1 MSKKYYGK
9 PEVVESYKK
18 ELARIKRQIKSMQ
31 NRGFIIDESIIP
43 KTPKTIKPESVRNLK
58 KITSKSLYEK
68 SQYYNEA
75 DQEIISG
82 KVARGYE
89 RRTSAQ
95 KGNITKEYNEI
106 EQYYSDL
113 LEELN
118 PELETLEEF
127 REKVDNYEPQPT
139 EDDYSW
145 VEDNYSGEYEP
156 EPPTIDD
163 ADDFRPGSIDNIE
176 RVREQLRNLPYIFG
190 TRFGRYS
197 KADMWVD
204 INRLFD
210 ERVESYSGK
219 DYDECSDYLSRVK
232 NVIDHAIEDL
242 NHASDAN
249 DIDTAYGKIEEA
261 IKGMPL
267 SREEREYAGEVSD
280 YTNNWNESE

>member
-1 MSKKYYGK
+1 M
-9 PEVVESYKK
+9 VESYKK
-18 ELARIKRQIKSMQ
+18 ELSRIKRQIKSMQ

-106 EQYYSDL
+106 ENYYSDL
-113 LEELN
+113 LKELN

-127 REKVDNYEPQPT
+127 KEAVENYEEQPT

-145 VEDNYSGEYEP
+145 VEDNYSGDYEP
-156 EPPTIDD
+156 EPPTVDD
-163 ADDFRPGSIDNIE
+163 ADDFREGSIDIIE
-176 RVREQLRNLPYIFG
+176 RVREQLRSLPYIFG
-190 TRFGRYS
+190 TRFGPYS
-197 KADMWVD
+197 KADMWIR
-204 INRLFD
+204 INTMFD
-210 ERVESYSGK
+210 EKVASYSGK
-219 DYDECSDYLSRVK
+219 DYDECADYLTKVK
-232 NVIDHAIEDL
+232 DKLDALIESLYYASESDDVDNEYAAIEE
-242 NHASDAN
+242 
-249 DIDTAYGKIEEA
+249 I

-267 SREEREYAGEVSD
+267 SREEREYAGEASD

>member
-18 ELARIKRQIKSMQ
+18 ELSRIKRQIKSMQ

-89 RRTSAQ
+89 RRISAQ

-118 PELETLEEF
+118 PTPIPEVPFPDIPEEP
-127 REKVDNYEPQPT
+127 EPP
-139 EDDYSW
+139 
-145 VEDNYSGEYEP
+145 YEP
-156 EPPTIDD
+156 EPPTSDD
-163 ADDFRPGSIDNIE
+163 ADDFRPGSIDIIE
-176 RVREQLRNLPYIFG
+176 LVREKLASIPFIFYTRDGILNLEEYYLEILN
-190 TRFGRYS
+190 
-197 KADMWVD
+197 
-204 INRLFD
+204 IFD
-210 ERVESYSGK
+210 EKVASYSGK
-219 DYDECSDYLSRVK
+219 DYDRCADYLNSVMGEL
-232 NVIDHAIEDL
+232 DSAIADL
-242 NHASDAN
+242 LEIPSDSP
-249 DIDTAYGKIEEA
+249 KINSSYTRLYK
-261 IKGMPL
+261 IVKGMPL
-267 SREEREYAGEVSD
+267 SRDEEIFLGEMSDSTDEWDEEY
-280 YTNNWNESE
+280 

>member
-9 PEVVESYKK
+9 PDVVESYKK
-18 ELARIKRQIKSMQ
+18 ELSRIKRQIKSMQ

-89 RRTSAQ
+89 RRGSAQ

-118 PELETLEEF
+118 PISEPLQTLQDLEQQELDILNE
-127 REKVDNYEPQPT
+127 R
-139 EDDYSW
+139 DY
-145 VEDNYSGEYEP
+145 EYEP
-156 EPPTIDD
+156 EPPTVND

-242 NHASDAN
+242 NHASEAN
-249 DIDTAYGKIEEA
+249 DIDTAYGKIEEV

-267 SREEREYAGEVSD
+267 SREEREYAGEASD

>member
-18 ELARIKRQIKSMQ
+18 ELSRIKRQIKSMQ

-118 PELETLEEF
+118 PTPIPEAPFPDIPEEP
-127 REKVDNYEPQPT
+127 EPP
-139 EDDYSW
+139 
-145 VEDNYSGEYEP
+145 YEP
-156 EPPTIDD
+156 EPPTSDD

-219 DYDECSDYLSRVK
+219 DYDECSDYLTRVK
-232 NVIDHAIEDL
+232 SVIDHAIEDL
-242 NHASDAN
+242 NHASEAN